1 MKKNENKIATL
12 IRNTISSFNY
22 RKNKEHKQ
30 AETLPQIMYK
40 MCQQNIM

>member
-12 IRNTISSFNY
+12 IRNIISSFNY
-22 RKNKEHKQ
+22 RKNKENKQ